1 MNKETIQNELRYNQE
16 KLSLANTS
24 GDSDLKKKAQNQLQI
39 LNLEME
45 IETQLERLLNEK
57 GLNKFF

>member
-16 KLSLANTS
+16 RLRLANTS
-24 GDSDLKKKAQNQLQI
+24 GDSDLKKKVQNQFQI

-45 IETQLERLLNEK
+45 IRTPIE
-57 GLNKFF
+57 